1 MTESETGRRIKP
13 RDTNLAINNDE
24 DRRKEEYD
32 AVKAHVRQLLFGTSC
47 VDCAMKRGKKQ

>member
-13 RDTNLAINNDE
+13 RDTNLAIDNDE
-24 DRRKEEYD
+24 DRRKEKYE
-32 AVKAHVRQLLFGTSC
+32 AVKAHVRRLLFGTSC